1 MNNIISLKNVSK
13 LYNSKKNIKVLN
25 NINFNF
31 KKGKI
36 YSLVGPSGS
45 GKSTLLN
52 LISLIDRPSSGK
64 IKIENKDT
72 SINKKTTNDII
83 RAKKI
88 GIIYQ
93 EKNLLTDFTAIENVY
108 LARLSLDDKKDKAIS
123 DSIKILKSVGLS
135 KRMDHYPTELSG
147 GEAQR
152 IAISRALVNSPAIIL
167 ADEPTGSLDFKNSKE
182 IFKILFKL
190 KNKERIIIFATHN
203 RYFANMAD
211 CKLQLIDG
219 RMKNINER
227 IK

>member
-13 LYNSKKNIKVLN
+13 LYKSKKNIKVLN

-72 SINKKTTNDII
+72 SINKKTTNDNI

-93 EKNLLTDFTAIENVY
+93 EKNLLSDFTAIENVY

-152 IAISRALVNSPAIIL
+152 IAISRALINSPAIIL
-167 ADEPTGSLDFKNSKE
+167 ADEPTGSLDFENSKE

-219 RMKNINER
+219 RIKNINER

>member
-1 MNNIISLKNVSK
+1 MNNIIVLKNVSK
-13 LYNSKKNIKVLN
+13 LYKSKKNIKVLN
-25 NINFNF
+25 NINFKF

-52 LISLIDRPSSGK
+52 LISLIDKPTSGK
-64 IKIENKDT
+64 IMIENNDT
-72 SINKKTTNDII
+72 SINKKTTNDNI
-83 RAKKI
+83 RAKKV

-93 EKNLLTDFTAIENVY
+93 EKNLLSDFTAIENVY
-108 LARLSLDDKKDKAIS
+108 LARLSLDDKKEKAIL
-123 DSIKILKSVGLS
+123 DSKKILKSVGLS
-135 KRMDHYPTELSG
+135 KRIDHYPTELSG

-152 IAISRALVNSPAIIL
+152 IAISRALINSPPIIL
-167 ADEPTGSLDFKNSKE
+167 ADEPTGSLDLKNSKE

-219 RMKNINER
+219 RIKNINAR

>member
-13 LYNSKKNIKVLN
+13 LYKSKKNIKVLN

-72 SINKKTTNDII
+72 SINKKTTNDNI

-93 EKNLLTDFTAIENVY
+93 EKNLLSDFTAIENVY

-152 IAISRALVNSPAIIL
+152 IAISRALINSPAIIL

-219 RMKNINER
+219 RIKNINER